1 MTRNINIAP
10 MYELLTDS
18 FDADYVSVILDR
30 IIFNYTFAVLS
41 DEDGLIDKRELRD
54 DLNLLLHLRDSTRL
68 CTLN

>member
-1 MTRNINIAP
+1 MTKNINIAP

-41 DEDGLIDKRELRD
+41 DEGGLIDKRELLD
-54 DLNLLLHLRDSTRL
+54 DLNLLLQLRNSTRL